1 MIIDDF
7 TRDEDN
13 QVWAICG
20 ADKVHLSF
28 EYIAAHKPQ
37 VGDEIVQEEP
47 KAEEPQ
53 VEEVKV
59 EEAVAETP
67 PQE

>member
-7 TRDEDN
+7 TRDEEN
-13 QVWAICG
+13 QIWAICG
-20 ADKVHLSF
+20 TDKVQLSA

-47 KAEEPQ
+47 KVEEAPAEEPK
-53 VEEVKV
+53 E
-59 EEAVAETP
+59 
-67 PQE
+67 

>member
-7 TRDEDN
+7 TRDEEN
-13 QVWAICG
+13 QIWAICG
-20 ADKVHLSF
+20 KDKVQLSA

-47 KAEEPQ
+47 KVEEAPAEEP
-53 VEEVKV
+53 K
-59 EEAVAETP
+59 
-67 PQE
+67 

>member
-13 QVWAICG
+13 QIWAICG
-20 ADKVHLSF
+20 ADKVHLSA

-47 KAEEPQ
+47 K
-53 VEEVKV
+53 V